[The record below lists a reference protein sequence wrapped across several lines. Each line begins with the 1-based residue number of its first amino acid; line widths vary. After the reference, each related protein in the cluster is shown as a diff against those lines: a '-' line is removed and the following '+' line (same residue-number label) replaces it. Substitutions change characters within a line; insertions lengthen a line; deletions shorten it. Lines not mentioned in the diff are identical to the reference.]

1 MVFSS
6 KSLRG
11 LLRSLATLFLMTV
24 VPVYGQGVS
33 EQLYANESG
42 GLSPELQ
49 RVRTLIRA
57 NVLDLARELL
67 ESGAPPAV
75 ANAEW
80 IALEKHSSDF
90 VSAILRRV
98 HITPPTDTI

>member
-1 MVFSS
+1 MMVF
-6 KSLRG
+6 
-11 LLRSLATLFLMTV
+11 
-24 VPVYGQGVS
+24 PVYGQGVS

-67 ESGAPPAV
+67 ESGAPPAPRRRHEPNTVRV
-75 ANAEW
+75 AGA
-80 IALEKHSSDF
+80 D
-90 VSAILRRV
+90 RR
-98 HITPPTDTI
+98 HRTAPLP